1 MFDRY
6 YDELNVGDRATYR
19 GVTVTEAHVVGFA
32 GLVGDHYP
40 LHVDEEFA
48 RASRFGQRIAHGF
61 LVLSA
66 CSGMFPMTP
75 GVVVA
80 FYGMD
85 DVRFL
90 APTYIGDTLHCD
102 QEVVAKR
109 DKGEGGVVS
118 VRTTMVNQR
127 DENVCVA
134 TLHILT
140 AAKPA

>member
-1 MFDRY
+1 VFDRY
-6 YDELNVGDRATYR
+6 YEDLAVGDRGVYR
-19 GVTVTEAHVVGFA
+19 GVTVTEAHIVGFA

-48 RASRFGQRIAHGF
+48 KRSRFGERIAHGF
-61 LVLSA
+61 LVLSL
-66 CSGMFPMTP
+66 CSGMFPMAP

-90 APTYIGDTLHCD
+90 VPTFIGDTLHCE
-102 QEVVAKR
+102 QEIVGKR
-109 DKGEGGVVS
+109 DKDKGGVVS

-127 DENVCVA
+127 DEKVCVA

-140 AAKPA
+140 ASRP